1 MEKRR
6 LDAHVKRYHPEKYE
20 PDPKEESK
28 DKPGQEPKEESKD
41 EPGQEPKQAR
51 PNVPLFT
58 QPNQVDS
65 SVQPVDSPQPVQ
77 ALKVQPLPMKPVTSV
92 FEGTEDMVRIVT
104 SGVENGA

>member
-28 DKPGQEPKEESKD
+28 DEPDPDEETKGD
-41 EPGQEPKQAR
+41 EPKQAR